1 MTGGHEE
8 IVYVVAIAWRDF
20 QMYTFPPFPCR
31 TRVLSL
37 LFAVIFLAFRG
48 LSNEYL
54 VLVNAGSE
62 KNSFGRG
69 NLRIRTVKLYR
80 FVLDLKLF
88 QRSSISSLFNM
99 EYLNILYVYFILQ
112 FESYIIFKVV

>member
-1 MTGGHEE
+1 M
-8 IVYVVAIAWRDF
+8 
-20 QMYTFPPFPCR
+20 
-31 TRVLSL
+31 LSL

-54 VLVNAGSE
+54 VLVNADSE

-99 EYLNILYVYFILQ
+99 EYLNILCVYFILQ
-112 FESYIIFKVV
+112 FESYIIFGVV

>member
-1 MTGGHEE
+1 M
-8 IVYVVAIAWRDF
+8 
-20 QMYTFPPFPCR
+20 
-31 TRVLSL
+31 LSL